1 MNENY
6 KSLELHKVLE
16 MLEKEASNERTKQ
29 MIAELDPNSD
39 FETVKTE
46 MQKTADALEL
56 SIKFGTPSFVNFK
69 DVTGSLKRAQAGA
82 SLSLR
87 ELLDIAKLLGQIH
100 SLCDWRDDCEGA
112 EDSLSY
118 LFTTLTPNKYLLD
131 KITMSVISEDEISDG
146 ASAELAAI
154 RKKIIRAEA
163 GIRDHLDKMLK
174 NQNVQKCL
182 QETLVTLRDGRFVL
196 PVKAEN
202 KSSVQGLVHDTS
214 ASGATLFIEPLAVVE
229 ANNDIR
235 ILKIREKE
243 EIERIIAALSA
254 ECASFAEPLMN
265 DYETC
270 AEINFYF
277 AKANLGARMRGG
289 APEITDDGRLYLK
302 NARHPLIDPKKVVP
316 VTIGIGDEYKA
327 LIITGPNTGGKTVSL
342 KTAGLLTAMTM
353 CGLLIPV
360 SDGSTVSV
368 YKQILVNI
376 GDQQSIEMSLSTFSS
391 HMTKVRE
398 ILETADEDSLV
409 ILDELGSGTDP
420 VEGAALGVAI
430 IEKLLFY
437 GCKIFATTHYQ
448 ELKLSVLEIAD
459 VQYARCEFDVEKM
472 QPTYKLIVGSPGKS
486 NAFAISS
493 GLGIADD
500 VIKRAESLVSSENK
514 RFEQAVEQLEAARH
528 ELEAKSEEVSALRS
542 EAKQLKDKLE
552 KETDEF
558 SRKKN
563 DMLEDARLKASR
575 IVESVTRQSDEIISE
590 LDKVRKEKDKQ
601 EFSQRVAEV
610 KSMTKSTVNK
620 MYKEANPVIHTEEN
634 YTPPR
639 PFRRGDTVMLA
650 DTKQKGI
657 IASDPDSTG
666 YVFVQA
672 GIMKTKVKLS
682 MLRLVDKPDD
692 VKKTTGKGRGYGSGG
707 IQSKIQRKV
716 QLEIDLRGFT
726 VDDAI
731 LDLGAFIDNAV
742 LSGVGM
748 VTIIHGKGTGMLRN
762 GVHKYLKKNLSV
774 KSFRLGVY
782 GEGEDGVTIVEL
794 Q

>member
-1 MNENY
+1 M
-6 KSLELHKVLE
+6 
-16 MLEKEASNERTKQ
+16 
-29 MIAELDPNSD
+29 
-39 FETVKTE
+39 
-46 MQKTADALEL
+46 
-56 SIKFGTPSFVNFK
+56 
-69 DVTGSLKRAQAGA
+69 
-82 SLSLR
+82 
-87 ELLDIAKLLGQIH
+87 
-100 SLCDWRDDCEGA
+100 
-112 EDSLSY
+112 
-118 LFTTLTPNKYLLD
+118 
-131 KITMSVISEDEISDG
+131 
-146 ASAELAAI
+146 
-154 RKKIIRAEA
+154 
-163 GIRDHLDKMLK
+163 
-174 NQNVQKCL
+174 
-182 QETLVTLRDGRFVL
+182 
-196 PVKAEN
+196 
-202 KSSVQGLVHDTS
+202 
-214 ASGATLFIEPLAVVE
+214 
-229 ANNDIR
+229 
-235 ILKIREKE
+235 
-243 EIERIIAALSA
+243 
-254 ECASFAEPLMN
+254 
-265 DYETC
+265 
-270 AEINFYF
+270 
-277 AKANLGARMRGG
+277 
-289 APEITDDGRLYLK
+289 
-302 NARHPLIDPKKVVP
+302 
-316 VTIGIGDEYKA
+316 
-327 LIITGPNTGGKTVSL
+327 
-342 KTAGLLTAMTM
+342 
-353 CGLLIPV
+353 
-360 SDGSTVSV
+360 
-368 YKQILVNI
+368 
-376 GDQQSIEMSLSTFSS
+376 
-391 HMTKVRE
+391 
-398 ILETADEDSLV
+398 
-409 ILDELGSGTDP
+409 
-420 VEGAALGVAI
+420 
-430 IEKLLFY
+430 
-437 GCKIFATTHYQ
+437 
-448 ELKLSVLEIAD
+448 
-459 VQYARCEFDVEKM
+459 
-472 QPTYKLIVGSPGKS
+472 
-486 NAFAISS
+486 
-493 GLGIADD
+493 
-500 VIKRAESLVSSENK
+500 
-514 RFEQAVEQLEAARH
+514 
-528 ELEAKSEEVSALRS
+528 RS
-542 EAKQLKDKLE
+542 EAQQLKDKLE

-762 GVHKYLKKNLSV
+762 GVHKYLKKNPSV